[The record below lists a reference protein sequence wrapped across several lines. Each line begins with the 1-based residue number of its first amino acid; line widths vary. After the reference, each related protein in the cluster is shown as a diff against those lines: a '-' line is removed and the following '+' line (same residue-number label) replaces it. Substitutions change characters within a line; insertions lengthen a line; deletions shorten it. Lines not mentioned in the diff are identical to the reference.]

1 MLLMLALTCQSEPIP
16 VPLDCLLTDC
26 DCGGCHNACLLAC
39 LVRNEDNR
47 MDVGGLHTHLYGTL
61 HRDRAQEPGLTR
73 TDTSPYTAL
82 GAARV
87 RERQCTLPD
96 AC

>member
-1 MLLMLALTCQSEPIP
+1 MLALTCQSEPIP
-16 VPLDCLLTDC
+16 IPLDCLLTDC
-26 DCGGCHNACLLAC
+26 VIAVVATMPACLLAC